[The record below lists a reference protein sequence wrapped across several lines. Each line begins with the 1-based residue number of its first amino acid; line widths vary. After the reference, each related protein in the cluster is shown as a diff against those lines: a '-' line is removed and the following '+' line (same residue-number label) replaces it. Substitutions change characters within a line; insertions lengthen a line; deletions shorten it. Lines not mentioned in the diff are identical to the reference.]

1 MLTEKTVLVNHKLN
15 SFREYAIMKQIKIH
29 VDKIL
34 IESRNIQYDK
44 D

>member
-1 MLTEKTVLVNHKLN
+1 MLTEKTVSVNHKLN
-15 SFREYAIMKQIKIH
+15 SFREYAIMKQIKI
-29 VDKIL
+29 DKIL

>member
-1 MLTEKTVLVNHKLN
+1 MLTEKTLLVNHKLN
-15 SFREYAIMKQIKIH
+15 SFREYAIMKQIKI
-29 VDKIL
+29 DQIL